1 MWNELI
7 EILDSFKFKESETP
21 NGLDAFGSCKND
33 SLALAKGDFKSLF
46 FLSVEFSIQSL
57 LSL

>member
-1 MWNELI
+1 MWKELI

-21 NGLDAFGSCKND
+21 NGLGALGSCKKD

-46 FLSVEFSIQSL
+46 FLNVEFSIQSL